1 MESKINNLPDEPNL
15 SLRISRFNDILIS
28 AAATHVGKSKPSKE
42 SKPWMNPHVRV
53 KRICILYTY
62 PYTIGSGYT
71 NKNKFILVKESLKV
85 SIQQLVFYQCLYYY
99 PLTSFW
105 SETFSKCYFRKSFTK
120 NCIVFYRL
128 YNVLVFPY

>member
-1 MESKINNLPDEPNL
+1 MRYQPFIPRAARWRRNIVGWSCFPKEVESKINNLPDEPNL
-15 SLRISRFNDILIS
+15 SLRTSRFNDILIS

-71 NKNKFILVKESLKV
+71 NKKNKFIIVKESL
-85 SIQQLVFYQCLYYY
+85 
-99 PLTSFW
+99 
-105 SETFSKCYFRKSFTK
+105 
-120 NCIVFYRL
+120 
-128 YNVLVFPY
+128 